1 MLVLNSAT
9 WIRFAVWMTI
19 GFIIYFAYGI
29 MESSENSRNKTRS
42 RKDSSSSG
50 GEENPAFN

>member
-29 MESSENSRNKTRS
+29 MESSENSRNKTRL